1 LRAAA
6 HGCANVTAS
15 SRAALAAPRAR
26 GSAPLRRDPGLIEQS
41 ITELVPLL
49 ALGAVLGLLTAAAA
63 LRALLPLLPAN
74 LPRTESIGISLP
86 VLGFTTAVVILI
98 ALLVGVWPAVDA
110 ARSGVSAGLGEL
122 SRGSTGAPRRAR
134 VRDALVIAQIAVTL
148 LLLVG
153 ATVLLRSFL
162 AVRAITPGFNPAQAL
177 SVSIAIPQSKY
188 LNDTEVTQFYTGVL
202 DRVQA
207 LPGVVAAGS

>member
-1 LRAAA
+1 M
-6 HGCANVTAS
+6 
-15 SRAALAAPRAR
+15 
-26 GSAPLRRDPGLIEQS
+26 
-41 ITELVPLL
+41 
-49 ALGAVLGLLTAAAA
+49 LGLLTAAAA